1 MADASTLL
9 LPPPANRRMKN
20 ALDGADFVRECM
32 CFKRSRCAKASRR
45 ERMTAAA
52 DEEMPLELTEPDPA
66 KPLPPLL
73 LLLPKRTLLV
83 PCCDVALFAPLLV
96 LLSPLLLAVSS
107 ANCLLP
113 ASNLV
118 SILAAARFASLEA
131 DSSCQAEEKEEE
143 TSKPR
148 PRPSTEDQPS
158 RGGKGCPAAVKR
170 SWGSLVASPP
180 TAATAGA
187 AAAAVVVEAAAV
199 CFFARAISFPHM
211 SPVKTLAFSNPS
223 TLWPGFIPPG
233 MLALR
238 HPSTCDALC
247 TSHRVL
253 EERFG
258 RGKLQRAKEGKMS
271 MEAGGSGVRY
281 SSAKAELWAS
291 EVVRARLRR
300 RREARA
306 ASRARESAAA

>member
-1 MADASTLL
+1 MADASTLLL

-32 CFKRSRCAKASRR
+32 CFKHSRCAKASRR
-45 ERMTAAA
+45 ERTTAAA
-52 DEEMPLELTEPDPA
+52 DEEMPLESTEPDPA
-66 KPLPPLL
+66 KPLPPLLL

-131 DSSCQAEEKEEE
+131 DSSCQGQE

-158 RGGKGCPAAVKR
+158 RGDKGCPAAVKR
-170 SWGSLVASPP
+170 SWGSLAASPP
-180 TAATAGA
+180 AAATAGA
-187 AAAAVVVEAAAV
+187 AAAFVVEAAAV
-199 CFFARAISFPHM
+199 CFFARA
-211 SPVKTLAFSNPS
+211 
-223 TLWPGFIPPG
+223 
-233 MLALR
+233 
-238 HPSTCDALC
+238 
-247 TSHRVL
+247 
-253 EERFG
+253 
-258 RGKLQRAKEGKMS
+258 
-271 MEAGGSGVRY
+271 
-281 SSAKAELWAS
+281 SAMIE
-291 EVVRARLRR
+291 
-300 RREARA
+300 
-306 ASRARESAAA
+306 